1 LKFILSLLPI
11 TLGYKKLSKKNC
23 IDTSS
28 YSSYLPPFLVIVS
41 FTATNAY
48 FINRIPFSALRGLA
62 VQQYRGEP
70 LTSKVMTISFVD

>member
-1 LKFILSLLPI
+1 M
-11 TLGYKKLSKKNC
+11 
-23 IDTSS
+23 
-28 YSSYLPPFLVIVS
+28 PPFLVIVS

-70 LTSKVMTISFVD
+70 LTSKVMTISLVDYAYPANNASLIAKIPS